1 MKKYKVIWKS
11 LMIILLLVLYIYI
24 VYIQSIP
31 DNIVIFEGE
40 TVNLKTILGLKAEV
54 TGENEAIATVA
65 SNQNKV
71 INNAGK
77 STAKISLFEKIHL
90 KDVNIDVLPKTKV
103 IPVGSI
109 AGIKLY
115 TSGVL
120 VVGMSEIQG
129 IDNKKYKPYENTGIE
144 EGDTIISVNSNEIST
159 TEDLIEKVNS
169 SSGNEILVKY
179 IHNEKTVECS
189 IKPVQTSASEYKLG
203 LWVRDSAAGVGT
215 VTFYDPENKSFGALG
230 HGITDIDTEQLI
242 DIASGEFVT
251 TKILN
256 VVKGESGT
264 PGRIQGTVENQ
275 KNIGTI
281 YKNTKF
287 GIYGTV
293 DNLSSLNIDTSKA
306 MELALR
312 DEIQTGKATILCSLE
327 NEKIE
332 EYEIEIEKI
341 YKDNNYDNKSM
352 LIKVTDER
360 LLEKTGGIIQGMSG
374 SPIIQNGKFIGAVT
388 HVLVNNP
395 TEGYAIF
402 GDIMLKQIKMSH

>member
-1 MKKYKVIWKS
+1 MNSVGKK
-11 LMIILLLVLYIYI
+11 
-24 VYIQSIP
+24 
-31 DNIVIFEGE
+31 
-40 TVNLKTILGLKAEV
+40 
-54 TGENEAIATVA
+54 
-65 SNQNKV
+65 
-71 INNAGK
+71 
-77 STAKISLFEKIHL
+77 TAKISLFDNIIL
-90 KDVNIDVLPKTKV
+90 KDVNINVLPKTKV

-129 IDNKKYKPYENTGIE
+129 IDNKKYKPYESTGIE
-144 EGDTIISVNSNEIST
+144 EGDTIISVNSKEIAN
-159 TEDLIEKVNS
+159 TEDLVKNVNA
-169 SSGNEILVKY
+169 SSGQEISIKY
-179 IHNEKTVECS
+179 IHNQKTAECS
-189 IKPVQTSASEYKLG
+189 IKPVQTSNSEYKLG

-215 VTFYDPENKSFGALG
+215 VTFYDPETKSFGALG

-242 DIASGEFVT
+242 DISSGEFVT

-256 VVKGESGT
+256 VVKGETGT
-264 PGRIQGTVENQ
+264 PGRIQGTVDNQ

-281 YKNTKF
+281 FKNTKF

-293 DNLSSLNIDTSKA
+293 DNISSLNIDSSKE

-327 NEKIE
+327 NGKID

-352 LIKVTDER
+352 LIKVTDKR
-360 LLEKTGGIIQGMSG
+360 LLDKTGGIIQGMSG

-395 TEGYAIF
+395 SEGYGVF
-402 GDIMLKQIKMSH
+402 GDIMLKQMKSVK